1 VDPTSSSGGGI
12 EKSLSLFRAVNVTI
26 TAFDQQPLFLG
37 HFILSAATK
46 LIFRLSG
53 RRAQYVGWLLN
64 LTAEQIAALGEL
76 GTGQCLTVFSDENSP
91 GLFLQKFPKA
101 PDMRHLSRAEIEELS
116 LQSLQPWLEHVL
128 AERVE
133 PAKAPQAPKPPQL
146 LDGLPLKVL
155 QRIVGQPPETI
166 EERCAALDIDRNQEY
181 AARCELIK
189 LGMLEDVETFGHH
202 RQLSCLTEK
211 GRTLAEQM
219 GLRIHKCKSGPV
231 HEWTLRTVERHLS
244 RACPK
249 ARFLHKDSSLAG
261 RQPDG
266 FMMLPGPEGHRVAI
280 QIVCSKNY
288 EHECAALVDIASLN
302 VVDLVLVFTAKAAY
316 QKSLERALE
325 STITDK
331 TMMGK
336 IRILPIEPCLKPDFD
351 WGLFLEPL
359 WPGGQKE

>member
-1 VDPTSSSGGGI
+1 VEPTRSGGGI
-12 EKSLSLFRAVNVTI
+12 EKFLSLLRAVNMSI
-26 TAFDQQPLFLG
+26 FAFDQQPLFLG
-37 HFILSAATK
+37 YFILSAATK
-46 LIFRLSG
+46 LVFRLTG
-53 RRAQYVGWLLN
+53 QGAKYAGWLLG
-64 LTAEQIAALGEL
+64 LTAEQISALGEL

-91 GLFLQKFPKA
+91 GLFLQEFPKA
-101 PDMRHLSRAEIEELS
+101 PDMRHLSRAEIDELS
-116 LQSLQPWLEHVL
+116 LQSLQPWLEHVV

-133 PAKAPQAPKPPQL
+133 PAQEPQTPRPPQL
-146 LDGLPLKVL
+146 LDGLPLKVF

-202 RQLSCLTEK
+202 RQLACLTEK

-231 HEWTLRTVERHLS
+231 HEWILRQVERHLS
-244 RACPK
+244 KACPK
-249 ARFLHKDSSLAG
+249 ARFLHKDSNIAG

-266 FMMLPGPEGHRVAI
+266 FMMLPGPEAHRVAI

-316 QKSLERALE
+316 QKSLEKALE
-325 STITDK
+325 SAVTDK
-331 TMMGK
+331 AILGK
-336 IRILPIEPCLKPDFD
+336 IRLLHIEPCLKSDFD
-351 WGLFLEPL
+351 WRLLLEPL
-359 WPGGQKE
+359 SPGGQKD